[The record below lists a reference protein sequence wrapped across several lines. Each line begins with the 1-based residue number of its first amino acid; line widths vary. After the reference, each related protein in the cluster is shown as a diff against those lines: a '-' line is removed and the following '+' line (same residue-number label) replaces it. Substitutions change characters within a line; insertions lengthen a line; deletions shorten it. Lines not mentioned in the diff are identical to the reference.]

1 MMALKGTLKDMPIID
16 LVQFPHSGRRTGHLI
31 ISGTDEEAKLCYE
44 NGSLVHATLGDL
56 SGMDALVR
64 IVDWDEG
71 TFEFLPDAEPD
82 ARSIDLDLHRA
93 VMQALKLHDE
103 LKREEEERRAKEAS
117 VQDNGDEALTAQ
129 LSEYVGS
136 NDYALHASILAP
148 DGNLIASVDG
158 PDGAPEGI
166 ETLRNALHSLVQTY
180 PRGALRR
187 ILIEDEL
194 GTVTLV
200 GLRDGGS
207 LIAVAGK
214 GASLGSVSM
223 SVGRLAAGLE

>member
-1 MMALKGTLKDMPIID
+1 MALKGTLEDMAIID
-16 LVQFPHSGRRTGHLI
+16 LVQFPHSGRKTGHLI
-31 ISGTDEEAKLCYE
+31 ISGTDGEARLSYE
-44 NGSLVHATLGDL
+44 NGSLVHATLGNI

-64 IVDWDEG
+64 VVGWNEG
-71 TFEFLPDAEPD
+71 TFGFVPDAEPE
-82 ARSIDLDLHRA
+82 ARTIELDLHRA

-103 LKREEEERRAKEAS
+103 LKKEEEERRAKEVS
-117 VQDNGDEALTAQ
+117 GQEEGDEALTTR
-129 LSEYVGS
+129 LSEFVGS
-136 NDYALHASILAP
+136 NDFALHACVLDSGGKIRA
-148 DGNLIASVDG
+148 AVDG
-158 PDGAPEGI
+158 PDGPPEGI
-166 ETLRNALHSLVQTY
+166 ENLRSALHSLVRTH

-187 ILIEDEL
+187 ILLEDDH

-207 LIAVAGK
+207 LIAVASK